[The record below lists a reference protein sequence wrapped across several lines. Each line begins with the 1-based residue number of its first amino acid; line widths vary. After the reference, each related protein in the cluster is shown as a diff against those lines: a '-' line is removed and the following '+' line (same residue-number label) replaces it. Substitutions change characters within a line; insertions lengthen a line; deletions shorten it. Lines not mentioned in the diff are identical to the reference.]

1 MANINDYLVASYRC
15 NGKGNSDADRDVLK
29 DLSGNGHD
37 IKLHNF
43 SFNKWSGY
51 GEDTIAFDS
60 NNVCHKDMVEF
71 TSTKISCQGDV
82 EFDDKWILKLN
93 GMPPSYRIK
102 VSGVSNIGNGVIFVN
117 IGSKKEAI
125 GVISYRIAND
135 GIYTF
140 NNSDNNIDDQGIYID
155 GINYNI
161 KGPFSIELLPSFK
174 DALVFDGIDDY
185 GICENFP
192 AIKDFTFVYKRINL
206 NSSKVNQA
214 FISNGSTEI
223 TKRLI
228 IEHTYTNANVIIV
241 GNVSKS
247 IASVYDSSEN
257 AVYVLPTSY
266 NGQIS
271 LGNPTFDPVG
281 GLILGTYL
289 SGNFAYCWNG
299 AFYALDIY
307 DRTLSDE
314 YLQKALNRMNDIDI
328 NWKDGVGEVTDQ
340 HLTVSPGSGTGN
352 AAVSFGS
359 VMNKGLDRTLE
370 LEITTPK
377 GVKKTL
383 TVNQEGC
390 RQAYVTSDGK
400 RWLTS
405 DNQVYG
411 VLKSDAPCQCNDTC
425 LISYVRPDGSITYTP
440 SNDCIGVVLNAQG
453 KRFMIE
459 KYEDLNES
467 YVTAGA
473 GKDSTSIFYWGGYG
487 TDQTGITNYDKVDG
501 SDIRGYLKPESGSY
515 NGTPNLSANITAWT
529 SGALSD
535 WNGKSNSEILKG
547 ITTGG
552 GSYTSY
558 ATIGHVLNTFL
569 ASADA
574 KGYDDWYIPSC
585 AQLALIFMNL
595 TSVNNA
601 LSAIGGQQLSP
612 SKAYWVSSEFDSN
625 SGHRVYFK
633 DGSVNGSS
641 KGSRYS
647 VRFVRDI
654 LP

>member
-1 MANINDYLVASYRC
+1 MIYMDND
-15 NGKGNSDADRDVLK
+15 
-29 DLSGNGHD
+29 
-37 IKLHNF
+37 
-43 SFNKWSGY
+43 
-51 GEDTIAFDS
+51 
-60 NNVCHKDMVEF
+60 
-71 TSTKISCQGDV
+71 
-82 EFDDKWILKLN
+82 LN
-93 GMPPSYRIK
+93 
-102 VSGVSNIGNGVIFVN
+102 
-117 IGSKKEAI
+117 
-125 GVISYRIAND
+125 
-135 GIYTF
+135 
-140 NNSDNNIDDQGIYID
+140 
-155 GINYNI
+155 
-161 KGPFSIELLPSFK
+161 
-174 DALVFDGIDDY
+174 
-185 GICENFP
+185 
-192 AIKDFTFVYKRINL
+192 
-206 NSSKVNQA
+206 
-214 FISNGSTEI
+214 
-223 TKRLI
+223 
-228 IEHTYTNANVIIV
+228 
-241 GNVSKS
+241 
-247 IASVYDSSEN
+247 
-257 AVYVLPTSY
+257 
-266 NGQIS
+266 
-271 LGNPTFDPVG
+271 
-281 GLILGTYL
+281 
-289 SGNFAYCWNG
+289 
-299 AFYALDIY
+299 
-307 DRTLSDE
+307 
-314 YLQKALNRMNDIDI
+314 I

-340 HLTVSPGSGTGN
+340 PLTVSPGSGTGN

-390 RQAYVTSDGK
+390 RQAYITSDGK

-405 DNQVYG
+405 DNRVYG
-411 VLKSDAPCQCNDTC
+411 VLKSDAPCQCNGTC
-425 LISYVRPDGSITYTP
+425 LISYVRPDGSITDAP
-440 SNDCIGVVLNAQG
+440 SDNCIGVVLNAQG

-647 VRFVRDI
+647 VRFIRDI
-654 LP
+654 